1 MKSFINKCANL
12 VSILH
17 SIEQRNQILRFP
29 SFIKSFKDPKIVII
43 FKDLE
48 IYIPVLIKNS
58 MHKKN
63 NTSLLNIT
71 TRLEVCFLENNYIIE
86 IRAFIGLHKTEERKK
101 NSTCSRKYKMN
112 DL

>member
-1 MKSFINKCANL
+1 
-12 VSILH
+12 
-17 SIEQRNQILRFP
+17 
-29 SFIKSFKDPKIVII
+29 
-43 FKDLE
+43 
-48 IYIPVLIKNS
+48 

-112 DL
+112 DLYGSVILNHSSLVLYIYGKLKMYRSWISVIQLKACTENLEKNTTAILLIL